1 MWIKF
6 LKRLLFYPL
15 CAILATAT
23 LTYLYSYPHAP
34 VTWLLV
40 AAGWSIHTQFYHV
53 AVQDWLNSTTLR
65 QSEDAVRSRALVYAY
80 MGDCSSA
87 MDVYEHELGPLR
99 QTLHFNGEFVE
110 YQPNEVA
117 DLVAIYNDCAGET
130 ERTFALTEEAQKRLM
145 DTIRLYNDLM
155 MMNNKSNDN
164 NTGDTK
170 LPITR
175 LWRAA
180 WSAWEM
186 SSGRVLRSVTPVAVT
201 NLMTI
206 PVHSE
211 YLRLLNETFSQ
222 LTFSSTPALARIERH
237 WQTDV
242 LSSVGVTIQAV
253 SYLYESICARPKLF
267 TTLLA
272 AGAFWRYQSIK
283 KSRYFTNT
291 VAGWVEEAQN
301 PKSGSGKSK
310 NPVHKLALLER
321 ARQMIVQA
329 PTRDKDLLYGVAL
342 AVLGEAIKASF
353 ELTNIANTIA
363 QTDEWV
369 AVYMDLW
376 QAKKVA
382 EQQMPPEPGS
392 QTFAN
397 PLPHANPAYAYEI
410 FVRTPVEARYAA
422 GQIDDY
428 QAYQKMVSERHDI
441 WTELNLSKNITWQV
455 ETLSGQRPAAAASID
470 DSEF

>member
-164 NTGDTK
+164 NT
-170 LPITR
+170 
-175 LWRAA
+175 
-180 WSAWEM
+180 
-186 SSGRVLRSVTPVAVT
+186 
-201 NLMTI
+201 
-206 PVHSE
+206 
-211 YLRLLNETFSQ
+211 
-222 LTFSSTPALARIERH
+222 
-237 WQTDV
+237 
-242 LSSVGVTIQAV
+242 
-253 SYLYESICARPKLF
+253 
-267 TTLLA
+267 
-272 AGAFWRYQSIK
+272 
-283 KSRYFTNT
+283 
-291 VAGWVEEAQN
+291 
-301 PKSGSGKSK
+301 
-310 NPVHKLALLER
+310 
-321 ARQMIVQA
+321 
-329 PTRDKDLLYGVAL
+329 
-342 AVLGEAIKASF
+342 
-353 ELTNIANTIA
+353 
-363 QTDEWV
+363 
-369 AVYMDLW
+369 VYMDLW